1 MKKRPGFAHFLKK
14 NRYVTSD
21 WLWTSSSFL
30 YDHRSTIMLFKLA
43 DSVLRLVQ
51 TGRVKRSG
59 IESFLT
65 PCIFCKHKKLDYP
78 TVWTHAN
85 NAGLNKPLSW
95 HSFCPRSDGIY
106 FMLNVKFH
114 FDGLHSG
121 ENINYQL
128 TSNQVGRLETGLTL
142 GGRHSGKRRR
152 RLIDDFQV
160 W

>member
-1 MKKRPGFAHFLKK
+1 MDIFSHLFVIKIVMCVWKDENKWKRGRGFSHFLKK

-65 PCIFCKHKKLDYP
+65 PCIFCKHKILDYP

-85 NAGLNKPLSW
+85 YASLNKPLSW
-95 HSFCPRSDGIY
+95 HSFAHVPMESILCSMWNFILMVSIQGKTLI
-106 FMLNVKFH
+106 
-114 FDGLHSG
+114 
-121 ENINYQL
+121 INWPPI
-128 TSNQVGRLETGLTL
+128 R
-142 GGRHSGKRRR
+142 
-152 RLIDDFQV
+152 
-160 W
+160 